1 MNIISSKEEVNRMID
16 GIHTILSLPEEQ
28 YNLLMQKMIPS
39 DKTIESLDF
48 YYLTDGCEIP
58 ANPIQLGLEQTFD
71 ENEKYIGRSYFGGTH
86 FSMYQILQQC
96 QSMLGNYPSD
106 SVEYSRIIEM
116 MHTRDLDSF
125 KKLYSSKN
133 DVNPVLLDKIFEILS
148 NDDLLSKFLDYNNN
162 TETFAINGQE
172 ISISEYLKHLG
183 QFFGNK
189 DKNGNLSNK
198 NQISSDFFIPNL
210 DELKKRYSQIFDEI
224 NIDRYVNPSYTFS
237 RGPNITDSVIRDGEE
252 PHWEITSEIQETIF
266 ADMPQDLS
274 LEEQAMYIYCKM
286 CNIFSYDEG
295 YMYRDKLSKVNY
307 ESTFSKEHLEK
318 LMPGDKI
325 TCYDFSR
332 MYAKLINELDG
343 DITAVMILEGA
354 NEGHALA
361 GFYTEN
367 VSATVE
373 AINVASDKD
382 STNDLM
388 KAKNGI
394 KLKGVKTIS
403 DREGLIEKAID
414 KVYPQILGKQP
425 QSIKEYIHEL
435 KSLPQEQDVPN
446 DISLKLQSLLEI
458 MKSNHIFG
466 NEFAQTLWGI
476 GKTNYFG
483 DTKLERA
490 YLGELQREDDGSE
503 KYKRHILLRQPKQK
517 ETEGSTR
524 EVYLIDTDTLDLTTC
539 SEEDIIARLNSGE
552 LIYESEKHKLH
563 GIDKEVGK

>member
-1 MNIISSKEEVNRMID
+1 MNIISSKEEINRMID

-28 YNLLMQKMIPS
+28 YNLLIQKIIPN
-39 DKTIESLDF
+39 DKTIESLHF
-48 YYLTDGCEIP
+48 YYLTDGCEMP
-58 ANPIQLGLEQTFD
+58 DNPIQLGLEKTY
-71 ENEKYIGRSYFGGTH
+71 NEAGNFTGRGYYGGTN
-86 FSMYQILQQC
+86 FSMYQILQEC
-96 QSMLGNYPSD
+96 QSMLGNYPANSIE
-106 SVEYSRIIEM
+106 SSRIGKII
-116 MHTRDLDSF
+116 HARNLSSF
-125 KKLYSSKN
+125 KTFYSSKN
-133 DVNPVLLDKIFEILS
+133 DVNPMLIDKIFEILS
-148 NDDLLSKFLDYNNN
+148 SDDMLSKFFDYSNNS
-162 TETFAINGQE
+162 ETFAIDGQE
-172 ISISEYLKHLG
+172 ISRSEYLKHLG
-183 QFFGNK
+183 QIFGNK
-189 DKNGNLSNK
+189 DTDGNLSNT
-198 NQISSDFFIPNL
+198 NRISSDFFIPDL
-210 DELKKRYSQIFDEI
+210 EELKNRYSQIFDEI
-224 NIDRYVNPSYTFS
+224 NIDRYVNPIYTFS
-237 RGPNITDSVIRDGEE
+237 QGPNITDTVIRNGEE
-252 PHWEITSEIQETIF
+252 PYWEITPEIREALF
-266 ADMPQDLS
+266 ADMPKDLS

-286 CNIFSYDEG
+286 CSIFSYDEG
-295 YMYRDKLSKVNY
+295 YLYRDKLNKVNY
-307 ESTFSKEHLEK
+307 ESTFSKEHLEG

-343 DITAVMILEGA
+343 DITAVMILEGG

-403 DREGLIEKAID
+403 DREGLIEQAID
-414 KVYPQILGKQP
+414 KVYSQILGKKP
-425 QSIKEYIHEL
+425 QSIKEYIQEL
-435 KSLPQEQDVPN
+435 KSLPQKQDVPN
-446 DISLKLQSLLEI
+446 DIVLKLQSLLEI

-476 GKTNYFG
+476 GKTKYFG
-483 DTKLERA
+483 DTKLERT

-517 ETEGSTR
+517 EIEDSSR
-524 EVYLIDTDTLDLTTC
+524 EVYLIDTDTLDLLTC

-552 LIYESEKHKLH
+552 LIYESEKHKLP
-563 GIDKEVGK
+563 GIDKEVVE

>member
-1 MNIISSKEEVNRMID
+1 MNIISSREKINRMID

-28 YNLLMQKMIPS
+28 YNLLMEKMIPS
-39 DKTIESLDF
+39 GKIIESLYF
-48 YYLTDGCEIP
+48 YYLTDGCEMP
-58 ANPIQLGLEQTFD
+58 DNPIQLGLEQTFD
-71 ENEKYIGRSYFGGTH
+71 ENEKYIGRSYFGGTN
-86 FSMYQILQQC
+86 FSMYQILQEC

-106 SVEYSRIIEM
+106 SLEYSRISEII
-116 MHTRDLDSF
+116 HTRGLSSF
-125 KKLYSSKN
+125 KTLYSSEK
-133 DVNPVLLDKIFEILS
+133 DVNPMLLDKIFEILS
-148 NDDLLSKFLDYNNN
+148 SDDLLSKFFDYNNN
-162 TETFAINGQE
+162 TETFAIDGQE
-172 ISISEYLKHLG
+172 IPRSEYLKHLG
-183 QFFGNK
+183 QLFGNK
-189 DKNGNLSNK
+189 DKNGNLSNT
-198 NQISSDFFIPNL
+198 NRISRDFFIPDL
-210 DELKKRYSQIFDEI
+210 AELKNRYSQIFDEI

-237 RGPNITDSVIRDGEE
+237 RGPKITDTVIRNGEE
-252 PHWEITSEIQETIF
+252 PDWEITPEIREAIF

-286 CNIFSYDEG
+286 CTILSYDEG
-295 YMYRDKLSKVNY
+295 YLYRDKLNKVNY
-307 ESTFSKEHLEK
+307 ESTFSKEHLEG

-373 AINVASDKD
+373 AINVASNKD

-403 DREGLIEKAID
+403 DREGIIEQALD

-425 QSIKEYIHEL
+425 QSIKEYIQEL
-435 KSLPQEQDVPN
+435 KKLPQEQDVPN
-446 DISLKLQSLLEI
+446 DIVLKLQSLLEI

-490 YLGELQREDDGSE
+490 YLGELQREHDGSE
-503 KYKRHILLRQPKQK
+503 KYKRHILLRQPKQE
-517 ETEGSTR
+517 ETESSSRG
-524 EVYLIDTDTLDLTTC
+524 VYLIDTDTLDLITC

-552 LIYESEKHKLH
+552 LIYESEKHKLP
-563 GIDKEVGK
+563 GIDKEVVE